1 MPFSYFSRMKPE
13 QERVASTGGREAT
26 LDGLIASARSGD
38 TSSFNRL
45 FREYE
50 DTIFNFAFK
59 VCRDRQYAEET
70 LQDTYVNVFR
80 NLRQFDGRSKF
91 STWLYSIVAN
101 NCLMKRRRSKLERG
115 SVSIEEI
122 VAREH
127 DAGKRADGAFPSE
140 PVHRWRNTP
149 LEQAID
155 GELRGRLDEAILKL
169 PVDYRLV
176 FILRDLE
183 GKTAEETAKITKLT
197 VAAVKSRLRRARVF
211 LREELNDY
219 MSS

>member
-1 MPFSYFSRMKPE
+1 MK
-13 QERVASTGGREAT
+13 QGQDGTATTGGREAT

-38 TSSFNRL
+38 TTSFNRL

-122 VAREH
+122 AAREQE
-127 DAGKRADGAFPSE
+127 AGKRAGDDFPSE
-140 PVHRWRNTP
+140 PVQRWRNTP

-155 GELRGRLDEAILKL
+155 SELRGRLDEAILKL

-183 GKTAEETAKITKLT
+183 GKSAEETAEITKLT
-197 VAAVKSRLRRARVF
+197 VPAVKSRLRRARVF
-211 LREELNDY
+211 LREELDDY
-219 MSS
+219 MTS

>member
-1 MPFSYFSRMKPE
+1 MP
-13 QERVASTGGREAT
+13 QERTTDGNDDSRDGAVAA
-26 LDGLIASARSGD
+26 LIAAARSGD
-38 TSSFNRL
+38 SKSFDRL

-50 DTIFNFAFK
+50 DTIFSFAFK

-80 NLRQFDGRSKF
+80 NLKQFDGRSKF

-101 NCLMKRRRSKLERG
+101 NCLMKRRRSKLEKNA
-115 SVSIEEI
+115 VSIEEI

-127 DAGKRADGAFPSE
+127 GAERRAGDGFPAE
-140 PVHRWRNTP
+140 PVQRWRNTP

-155 GELRGRLDEAILKL
+155 GELRSRLDEAIRKL

-183 GKTAEETAKITKLT
+183 GKSAEETAKITKLS
-197 VAAVKSRLRRARVF
+197 VPAVKSRLRRARVF
-211 LREELNDY
+211 LREELHEY
-219 MSS
+219 MTS